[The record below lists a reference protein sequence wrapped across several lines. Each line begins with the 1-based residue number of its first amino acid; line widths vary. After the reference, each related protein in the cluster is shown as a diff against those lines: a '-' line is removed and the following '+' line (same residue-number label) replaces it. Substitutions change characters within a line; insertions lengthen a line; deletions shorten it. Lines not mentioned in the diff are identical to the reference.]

1 MSQSNLIVF
10 VSSFKGVSKK
20 NGKDYQRVSFMDV
33 SGRGAFQKDFF
44 VSPALDLTKFKFGD
58 IVSVS
63 FVPSPFLGGQ
73 PVLDSVELLENSPY
87 LK

>member
-10 VSSFKGVSKK
+10 VTSFKGVSKK
-20 NGKDYQRVSFMDV
+20 NGKEYQRVSFMDV
-33 SGRGAFQKDFF
+33 SERGAFQKDFF
-44 VSPALDLTKFKFGD
+44 VSPALNLSAFKFGD

-73 PVLDSVELLENSPY
+73 AVLDSVVLLEKSRY